1 MAICGDRSDPVAV
14 FFGGDVPN
22 HAAGYNHHALARTGT
37 MIKRCSLNLL
47 LLFLSLPVVA
57 AEVGKDDVS
66 AYAEQLLADNFE
78 KDGPGAAVLVTRG
91 DEVLFRG
98 ARGSASIEL
107 DVPLS
112 ADQVFRLGSVTKQ
125 FASAA
130 VLKLAEQDRLSL
142 DDTLDK
148 FVPDYP
154 GGNRISVRMLL
165 NHTSGIRSYTDIPG
179 RMTWEIQKDLSTSQL
194 IDSFKN
200 EKPDFAP
207 GSDWN
212 YNNSGYVLV
221 GAVIESVSGMSWHAY
236 LDQTFFKP
244 LQMTHTG
251 YGDETLAVI
260 PGHVMGYTLNG
271 ENWALAHYLSMTQP
285 HAAGSLVSSVDDLL
299 RWNLALHTG
308 KLLKASSYTQMTTP
322 IGEAVAHEYGFGI
335 GHGTL
340 RGETIYEHGGG
351 IFGFNTALLYMPKSR
366 ISVAVLLNFDQGKQG
381 MAGASTLSHLLAAYA
396 IGKPYP
402 QKHSIPMSID
412 QLKSYEGVYR
422 IDKDNVRVL
431 RIVDGKLTSQR
442 SGGQRYA
449 MLPIARD
456 DFLFEEGLA
465 RMRFERDRSDRV
477 TAMRLL
483 ADGEGKG
490 ERVPR
495 TREALPKERIAIA
508 LQDAAIQRVTGEYA
522 NDTLSLKISLDE
534 GKLMAQLADRPGLEL
549 FAESQVRFF
558 LKDVDVTLEFA
569 QGEGAASSLT
579 MMQAGQATILK
590 RVEK

>member
-1 MAICGDRSDPVAV
+1 MAICGDRSNPVAV
-14 FFGGDVPN
+14 FLEGDSESR
-22 HAAGYNHHALARTGT
+22 AGYNHHSLARTGT

-47 LLFLSLPVVA
+47 LLLLSLPVVA
-57 AEVGKDDVS
+57 AVVGKDDVS

-78 KDGPGAAVLVTRG
+78 KGGPGAAVLVARG

-107 DVPLS
+107 NVPLS
-112 ADQVFRLGSVTKQ
+112 PDQVFRLGSVTKQ

-130 VLKLAEQDRLSL
+130 VLKLAEQDRLNL

-148 FVPDYP
+148 FVPNYP
-154 GGNRISVRMLL
+154 GGNRITVRMLL

-179 RMTWEIQKDLSTSQL
+179 RMTWQIQKDLSTAQL

-207 GSDWN
+207 GGGWN

-244 LQMTHTG
+244 LQMMHTG

-271 ENWALAHYLSMTQP
+271 ENWAVAHYLSMTQP

-308 KLLKASSYTQMTTP
+308 KLLKASSYAQMTTP
-322 IGEAVAHEYGFGI
+322 IGEAVAHDYGFGI

-366 ISVAVLLNFDQGKQG
+366 VSVAVLLNFDQGKQG

-412 QLKSYEGVYR
+412 ELKSHEGVYR

-431 RIVDGKLTSQR
+431 RVVHGKLTSQR

-465 RMRFERDRSDRV
+465 RMRFERDRSGRV
-477 TAMRLL
+477 TSMRLL

-495 TREALPKERIAIA
+495 SREALPKERIAIA
-508 LQDAAIQRVTGEYA
+508 LDDAAIQRVTGEYA
-522 NDTLSLKISLDE
+522 NGTLSLKISLDE
-534 GKLMAQLADRPGLEL
+534 GKLTAQLADQPGLEL
-549 FAESQVRFF
+549 YAESPVRFF

-569 QGEGAASSLT
+569 SGQGAASSLT
-579 MMQAGQATILK
+579 MKQAGQATILK